1 MPNNPN
7 TIVILFV
14 AIIFFGYV
22 FKKTGVLKIEDSR
35 SLVNL
40 ILYFTLPAV
49 VLKTFYKAHIAYDML
64 WVFLISI
71 GFGLFMTLAGIYFFR
86 NNQDKSHKGL
96 LMSSCLGF
104 NIGLFAYP
112 FIQAMWGDEGL
123 LYLAIFDLGNAFVI
137 FGASYIVASSY
148 SPTSNQVNYFG
159 IIKKL
164 IIFVPLQSYI
174 IAIIFAFLPVTY
186 PKIFLNFLD
195 LVSGANSVL
204 VLLLIGMFLSF
215 KISKEDLR
223 DAFKVLSLR
232 YSAGIIVGLLV
243 FFVLPFPPQVRNT
256 VMLGLILPIGMT
268 IIPYSVMFNYDSKL
282 AGTLVNLSCVISFA
296 LMWIIIA
303 FV

>member
-1 MPNNPN
+1 MPSNPN

-22 FKKTGVLKIEDSR
+22 FKRTGILKIEDSR

-49 VLKTFYKAHIAYDML
+49 VLKTFYKAHISYDML

-71 GFGLFMTLAGIYFFR
+71 GFGLFMTLFGIYFFR
-86 NNQDKSHKGL
+86 NNSKKSHKGL
-96 LMSSCLGF
+96 LMASCMGF

-112 FIQAMWGDEGL
+112 FVQAMWGNKGL
-123 LYLAIFDLGNAFVI
+123 LYIAIFDLGNAFMV
-137 FGASYIVASSY
+137 FGASYIVASIY
-148 SPTSNQVNYFG
+148 SPSAKQINYWG

-174 IAIIFAFLPVTY
+174 IAIIFALLPVTY
-186 PKIFLNFLD
+186 PDIFIKFLD

-215 KISKEDLR
+215 KISKEDLS
-223 DAFKVLSLR
+223 DAFKVLFLR
-232 YSAGIIVGLLV
+232 YAAGIIVGLLV

-282 AGTLVNLSCVISFA
+282 SGTLVNLSSVISFM

-303 FV
+303 YV

>member
-22 FKKTGVLKIEDSR
+22 FKKTGVLKVEDSR

-49 VLKTFYKAHIAYDML
+49 VLKTFYKAQISYDML

-71 GFGLFMTLAGIYFFR
+71 GFGLFMTIAGIYFFR
-86 NNQDKSHKGL
+86 NNPKKTHKGL
-96 LMSSCLGF
+96 LISSCLGF

-137 FGASYIVASSY
+137 FGAAYIVAASY
-148 SPTSNQVNYFG
+148 SPNSTQVSYCG

-186 PKIFLNFLD
+186 PDIFLNFLD

-282 AGTLVNLSCVISFA
+282 AGTLLNLSCVISFV